1 MLAFDLGGCTFHVS
15 TKSMEQTYNKMISTL
30 ENVRIGGGDFVA
42 FAGGNLEA
50 IFYAK

>member
-1 MLAFDLGGCTFHVS
+1 MLVFDLGGCKFLVP
-15 TKSMEQTYNKMISTL
+15 TKSMEQTCKKMISTF
-30 ENVRIGGGDFVA
+30 ENVHIGGGDFVA